1 MRPEL
6 TTEGVRQMAAV
17 AGLDLDPER
26 AARLLPQ
33 LQAVLEALDAVQEM
47 DLEGV
52 EPATVFSLERFA
64 PHPDDV

>member
-1 MRPEL
+1 
-6 TTEGVRQMAAV
+6 VAAV
-17 AGLDLDPER
+17 AGLDLDAER
-26 AARLLPQ
+26 AARLVPQ

-64 PHPDDV
+64 PHPDDA